1 MALRRLG
8 TQQGHFPSNYA
19 ADNDLPPLRRF
30 PTCTADNDSLSS
42 SSESDGN
49 EADSEPDASTEEGL
63 APADK
68 HNIIGPNSDRPIT
81 SLPFVEWP
89 DEVRQQMLIS
99 VLVKEDESIIPY
111 YHEGSVEGDSEETK
125 KPNYDIAMLLATAGE
140 PRLYQEALE
149 IFYSRNVWEFK
160 NPRVALWWLKK
171 LGTKVAMLRHI
182 NIELTQGRWGI
193 GSTPL
198 EKLWYILIVWMKPRI
213 ELHTIEVS
221 FEKWDYAL
229 VHRNDEPPAK
239 YFPVAESRLGVW
251 STLLSFR
258 GLKTAD
264 IAPGPFVSYG
274 YAVVLSRSMIL
285 IGNQV
290 DAGAQRLKRRW
301 RRKVYPWL

>member
-1 MALRRLG
+1 MALNVLG
-8 TQQGHFPSNYA
+8 TEQGLFPSNGA

-30 PTCTADNDSLSS
+30 PTGAADSYSMSS
-42 SSESDGN
+42 SSETDGD

-63 APADK
+63 STTGG
-68 HNIIGPNSDRPIT
+68 NSTNGPNSDRPIT

-89 DEVRQQMLIS
+89 NEIRQQMLIS
-99 VLVKEDESIIPY
+99 VLVKEDDSIIPY

-160 NPRVALWWLKK
+160 HPRVALWWLKK
-171 LGTKVAMLRHI
+171 LGTKVALLRHI

-198 EKLWYILIVWMKPRI
+198 EKLWYIIIVWMKPRVK
-213 ELHTIEVS
+213 LYTIRVS
-221 FEKWDYAL
+221 FEKWDYAS
-229 VHRNDEPPAK
+229 VHRNNEPPAK
-239 YFPVAESRLGVW
+239 YFPVAQARLGVW

-258 GLKTAD
+258 GLRTTD
-264 IAPGPFVSYG
+264 IARGPFVPYK
-274 YAVVLSRSMIL
+274 YAAALSRSMIL

-290 DAGAQRLKRRW
+290 DAEAQRLKRIW
-301 RRKVYPWL
+301 RKRVYPDT